1 MQGRQEDVQVQ
12 SGLSLPHAWLWLR
25 RPPLCLAAPKK
36 RKLCMGSCKV
46 VWDHIE
52 LEHIMCRDGILYFK
66 KHGYGADASWQS
78 HAGEHAHVDCPEVII
93 LIVSIHVVHYL
104 SILST

>member
-52 LEHIMCRDGILYFK
+52 LEHIMCRDGI
-66 KHGYGADASWQS
+66 QS